1 MTAAHC
7 ICPQEKSYLIPDPHS
22 QNHPTPH
29 SKATCKRPYYRNHI
43 TPGFN
48 EITIYGGYKD
58 LDTLKSTQNAQNTF
72 SIKYAFIKNLRSWLP
87 PYNFAGE
94 DDIGLLVSDRILFHR
109 NKLKHTQPLDRPSI
123 VPICLA
129 AENADFSNE
138 EVLGVGWGLVYKESP
153 IRSNNQNPYF
163 SSCMTNEVGPDKWGF
178 EHCDMDW
185 IKSEIKVN
193 NVIKKE
199 SWSCN
204 KKNYPDELEKD
215 VTKCKNYFLEARRI
229 LDESQM
235 IAMELVDKIH
245 IYKHQDLNTPILTCY
260 TEKHFNENGWC
271 ELERTSAGWGF
282 CSPSCKEELLRVSK

>member
-7 ICPQEKSYLIPDPHS
+7 ICPWKLKSSDAGH
-22 QNHPTPH
+22 HPVAK
-29 SKATCKRPYYRNHI
+29 SLCKKPYHRRNQI
-43 TPGFN
+43 FPGFN
-48 EITIYGGYKD
+48 DITIYGGHKN
-58 LDTLKSTQNAQNTF
+58 LDELKNSKNAENIFRTTH
-72 SIKYAFIKNLRSWLP
+72 AFIKNGPSSSP
-87 PYNFAGE
+87 PYQIDAKN
-94 DDIGLLVSDRILFHR
+94 DIGLLVSDKILFDK
-109 NKLKHTQPLDRPSI
+109 NIFMNLNDLDRPPI

-204 KKNYPDELEKD
+204 KKSYPDELEKD

-229 LDESQM
+229 LDESQI

-260 TEKHFNENGWC
+260 TEKYFNENGWC